1 MPCDKM
7 MQGAVIKVYIVG
19 RQPIYNKQQVLH
31 TVVDCL
37 WRQGYAATPISEL
50 VERTGLKAPSLYALF
65 GSKKGMMLASLEAYA
80 SDALQELDSLLNEHQ
95 AGIEQIQALLHHM
108 LEASLHDAAGKG
120 CFLVNSA
127 LECHGEN
134 PEFAPCIN
142 STMQALRQR
151 MQKALE
157 QAPDRSPD
165 LSPAEGA
172 LFLQAQIWA
181 LKLLARMGP
190 SREQGE
196 VIIKQALRVLFSPQA
211 CAAREQNKDE

>member
-1 MPCDKM
+1 M
-7 MQGAVIKVYIVG
+7 G
-19 RQPIYNKQQVLH
+19 RQPIYNKQQVLS

-65 GSKKGMMLASLEAYA
+65 GNKKGMMLASLEAYA
-80 SDALQELDSLLNEHQ
+80 HEAMHELDDLLRAHQ
-95 AGIEQIQALLHHM
+95 PGIQQIHALLHHM

-142 STMQALRQR
+142 ATMATLRQR
-151 MQKALE
+151 LQAALE
-157 QAPDRSPD
+157 EAPDRN
-165 LSPAEGA
+165 LALPAAQGA

-196 VIIKQALRVLFSPQA
+196 VIIQQALRVLFTAQA
-211 CAAREQNKDE
+211 CSALEQGKEH